1 MLPPV
6 SLLGCLPVIALRH
19 QIYRLLGLNRV
30 LLAMRCLLLLRL
42 VHHLLR
48 VLLPLRGAQ
57 LALIRLPSM
66 CCTLFDGRI
75 GIGLQG
81 RFVVAVG
88 QFAQGFARLLI
99 ALVNLL

>member
-1 MLPPV
+1 
-6 SLLGCLPVIALRH
+6 
-19 QIYRLLGLNRV
+19 
-30 LLAMRCLLLLRL
+30 MRCLLLLRL

-75 GIGLQG
+75 GISLQG